1 MVNSR
6 LTISSSCSIEK
17 KLFFIQI
24 FSETLHFFS
33 FLHFIYIDGIVIYS
47 KGKKMVNKV
56 EIDLTP
62 YFIGCNIIKEPA
74 TKVFV
79 ETKEFQ
85 KNWKQLGFN
94 EDDLRLLEY
103 ELIQNP
109 KIGAVIKGTGK
120 LRKMRFS
127 FENRGKSSSVRIC
140 YVDYETYSQIYLIT
154 VYAKNEKDTLSKE
167 ECTAIKKLISMIEI
181 NLKNKKEAYHGCI

>member
-1 MVNSR
+1 
-6 LTISSSCSIEK
+6 
-17 KLFFIQI
+17 
-24 FSETLHFFS
+24 
-33 FLHFIYIDGIVIYS
+33 
-47 KGKKMVNKV
+47 MVNKV

-154 VYAKNEKDTLSKE
+154 VYVKNEKDTLSKE
-167 ECTAIKKLISMIEI
+167 ECTAIRKLISMIEI

>member
-6 LTISSSCSIEK
+6 LTISSSVSIEK
-17 KLFFIQI
+17 KIIFHSD

-47 KGKKMVNKV
+47 KGKKMANKV

>member
-47 KGKKMVNKV
+47 KGKKMANKV

-62 YFIGCNIIKEPA
+62 YFIGYNIIKEPA

-167 ECTAIKKLISMIEI
+167 ECTAIRKLISMIEI
-181 NLKNKKEAYHGCI
+181 NLKNKFNSLSKP

>member
-1 MVNSR
+1 
-6 LTISSSCSIEK
+6 
-17 KLFFIQI
+17 
-24 FSETLHFFS
+24 
-33 FLHFIYIDGIVIYS
+33 
-47 KGKKMVNKV
+47 MVNKV

-127 FENRGKSSSVRIC
+127 FENRGKSGSARVA
-140 YVDYETYSQIYLIT
+140 YVDFVVYEKIYLIT
-154 VYAKNEKDTLSKE
+154 VYQKNEKENLSQAE
-167 ECTAIKKLISMIEI
+167 RNNIKRVIEFLDKQ
-181 NLKNKKEAYHGCI
+181 LKGE

>member
-1 MVNSR
+1 M
-6 LTISSSCSIEK
+6 EK
-17 KLFFIQI
+17 
-24 FSETLHFFS
+24 
-33 FLHFIYIDGIVIYS
+33 
-47 KGKKMVNKV
+47 KV

-62 YFIGCNIIKEPA
+62 YFIGCNIITEPA

-85 KNWKQLGFN
+85 KNWKHLGFN

-167 ECTAIKKLISMIEI
+167 ECAAINKLISMIEI
-181 NLKNKKEAYHGCI
+181 NLKNKKEAYHGRI

>member
-1 MVNSR
+1 MNYR

-17 KLFFIQI
+17 KIFFIQI

-47 KGKKMVNKV
+47 KGKKMANKV

-62 YFIGCNIIKEPA
+62 YFIGYNIIKEPA

-167 ECTAIKKLISMIEI
+167 ECTAIRKLISMIEI